1 MPLLCAHLL
10 ALLWPFGSVMYV
22 LSILPESAMK
32 GSCEMR
38 QQVGASKLFSSS
50 RTEGKGERSGNGVRN
65 GKSLA
70 KSSLNATDVNIMD
83 GVMKDD
89 LSSTAA
95 HLHSQLVY
103 TFTS

>member
-1 MPLLCAHLL
+1 
-10 ALLWPFGSVMYV
+10 
-22 LSILPESAMK
+22 
-32 GSCEMR
+32 
-38 QQVGASKLFSSS
+38 
-50 RTEGKGERSGNGVRN
+50 VRN

-95 HLHSQLVY
+95 HLHSQLVF